1 MKISKRERCFSSKIF
16 LVLMMHW
23 PTCLN
28 DYLKYLPPV
37 FCCRLGF
44 SMCFY
49 VFGKEVVFFA
59 YSYRYLLNLIDRN
72 NFQKNIQKIMKILSS
87 HLPLLLN
94 KQRWKSKT
102 QFFLF
107 FSHILFRQK
116 KKSVFWFIR
125 KLYLRNTYYALHLI
139 TCQCLEYL
147 PCVMISCYKK
157 SYYLSV

>member
-49 VFGKEVVFFA
+49 VFGKEVAFFA

-102 QFFLF
+102 QFFY
-107 FSHILFRQK
+107 FSPTSCSGK
-116 KKSVFWFIR
+116 KKNQFSDSSESFTYVIR
-125 KLYLRNTYYALHLI
+125 I
-139 TCQCLEYL
+139 THY
-147 PCVMISCYKK
+147 IS
-157 SYYLSV
+157 